1 MFTTSG
7 LRPFTEI
14 QFIKDRVNTIAI
26 NTLQMAKAKATTILK
41 DVKPALELLGD
52 TLVIIL
58 FSDEL
63 NPKQ

>member
-7 LRPFTEI
+7 LRLFAET
-14 QFIKDRVNTIAI
+14 QFIKDRVNTIAT
-26 NTLQMAKAKATTILK
+26 NTLQKAKAEATTILK
-41 DVKPALELLGD
+41 DAKSALELLGD